1 VAGLLIS
8 PVGSHA
14 EPWNAP
20 SYVDNTAFSET
31 EVQIGKAPLLLPGTL
46 SLPRGRERVP
56 AVVLVHGSGPH
67 DRNEAIGPN
76 RPFQDFAQG
85 LASRGIAVL
94 RYEKRTKAHPQQFG
108 PSQRFTVRE
117 ETIEDAVAAIVLLR
131 ARPGIDPRRIVVI
144 GHSLGGTLAPRIPRE
159 EPGVAALVIMAGAT
173 RPIYDLIVEQLEYI
187 AALNGPPDTKALDE
201 IARAKAEA
209 ARAKNAK
216 ADDNSPILNA
226 PAAYWAD
233 LN

>member
-56 AVVLVHGSGPH
+56 AVVLVHGSGSH

-76 RPFQDFAQG
+76 RPFQDLAQG
-85 LASRGIAVL
+85 LASRGIASL
-94 RYEKRTKAHPQQFG
+94 RYEKRTKVYPERFAAAH
-108 PSQRFTVRE
+108 RFTVRE
-117 ETIEDAVAAIVLLR
+117 ETMEDAAAAVALMLGRAEVDAGRGVL
-131 ARPGIDPRRIVVI
+131 G
-144 GHSLGGTLAPRIPRE
+144 GHSLGGTLAPRLALE
-159 EPGVAALVIMAGAT
+159 EPRIAAIIILAGAT
-173 RPIYDLIVEQLEYI
+173 PPSPDPLVQQIEY
-187 AALNGPPDTKALDE
+187 
-201 IARAKAEA
+201 
-209 ARAKNAK
+209 
-216 ADDNSPILNA
+216 
-226 PAAYWAD
+226 
-233 LN
+233 